1 MKNCGTG
8 RPIKVGVIKM
18 DNKYVDSYL
27 ITCFV
32 IAGSFTALLGLVA
45 VLFGV
50 IFISILLMPLLLV
63 ASIIDTFQMIGKGI
77 SKFTAFFIYKR

>member
-1 MKNCGTG
+1 
-8 RPIKVGVIKM
+8 M

-32 IAGSFTALLGLVA
+32 IAGSFTALLSLVA

-50 IFISILLMPLLLV
+50 VFISILLIPLFLV
-63 ASIIDTFQMIGKGI
+63 ASVIDTFQMIGRGMG
-77 SKFTAFFIYKR
+77 KFFKR